1 MADVGIFTKNADI
14 LARVGANANATAK
27 ATAATDVYVLNVES
41 TINALTRFNWSD
53 WYADVVDVASVDI
66 KGILTETG
74 ASMCAINVINW
85 DMDAIGRS
93 VAESMITVLRDIVL
107 RNLQILKNTNVQT
120 FMDEEA

>member
-1 MADVGIFTKNADI
+1 MADFGIFTKNADI
-14 LARVGANANATAK
+14 LARCGANANATAK

-41 TINALTRFNWSD
+41 TINALTRKNWSD
-53 WYADVVDVASVDI
+53 LYTAGLNVDVQ
-66 KGILTETG
+66 GILTETG

-120 FMDEEA
+120 FMDEA